1 MPTVDKKHFKYT
13 KKGIEKAKDYA
24 KKTGKK
30 LETQYEGVFSNIA
43 TLKSEIKR
51 MKLEYE
57 KAKSE
62 YNAIMAGQGRG
73 SEYAAARKV
82 KQLWLSVKEVEK
94 DMAVAL
100 KPLEGM
106 VEQKVV
112 VTEATWE
119 YSYELESDHRDDG
132 DYDTFYGTVN
142 AFSERDAERKAEVIA
157 NKEKD
162 RINKKLERSRKPGLL
177 KLQWVDVVK
186 ESLDEVG
193 ISALHKH
200 IKSGKTIEQIAKLM
214 RLSVQTVKNLTKGL
228 LKNSTEQVKRYA
240 GTWTKAYDE
249 VQERAKKVDEEVLK
263 EFTDA
268 HIATLKKEYEPF
280 RGKSISV
287 SAANKL
293 KNVFERIPDAVLK
306 KLKDADIP
314 FLSSMALT
322 KMILKGMPTRE

>member
-13 KKGIEKAKDYA
+13 KTGIEKAKDYA

-30 LETQYEGVFSNIA
+30 LKSGFPAVTLKQQHNEGVFSNIA

-57 KAKSE
+57 KAQSE

-73 SEYAAARKV
+73 SEYTAARKV

-106 VEQKVV
+106 VEQ
-112 VTEATWE
+112 
-119 YSYELESDHRDDG
+119 
-132 DYDTFYGTVN
+132 
-142 AFSERDAERKAEVIA
+142 VIEE
-157 NKEKD
+157 KE
-162 RINKKLERSRKPGLL
+162 P
-177 KLQWVDVVK
+177 
-186 ESLDEVG
+186 LDEVG

-200 IKSGKTIEQIAKLM
+200 IKDGKTIEQIAKLM

-240 GTWTKAYDE
+240 GTWTSAYEE
-249 VQERAKKVDEEVLK
+249 VQKKSKEVDEEVLK

-268 HIATLKKEYEPF
+268 HIASLKKDYEQF

-293 KNVFERIPDAVLK
+293 RTIFDKIPNAVLK

-322 KMILKGMPTRE
+322 KMILKGMPTSE

>member
-30 LETQYEGVFSNIA
+30 LKAQYEGVFSNIA

-57 KAKSE
+57 KAKNE

-73 SEYAAARKV
+73 SEYAAAQKV
-82 KQLWLSVKEVEK
+82 KKLWTSVKEVEK

-106 VEQKVV
+106 VEQ
-112 VTEATWE
+112 
-119 YSYELESDHRDDG
+119 
-132 DYDTFYGTVN
+132 
-142 AFSERDAERKAEVIA
+142 VIEE
-157 NKEKD
+157 KE
-162 RINKKLERSRKPGLL
+162 P
-177 KLQWVDVVK
+177 
-186 ESLDEVG
+186 LDEVG

-240 GTWTKAYDE
+240 GTWTSAYEE

-268 HIATLKKEYEPF
+268 HIASLKKDYEPF

-322 KMILKGMPTRE
+322 KMILKGMPTKE

>member
-30 LETQYEGVFSNIA
+30 LKSGFPAVTLKQQHNEGYFSNIA
-43 TLKSEIKR
+43 TLKSEVKR
-51 MKLEYE
+51 LVLAYE
-57 KAKSE
+57 KAKNE

-73 SEYAAARKV
+73 SEHAAARKV

-94 DMAVAL
+94 DMAAAL

-106 VEQKVV
+106 VEQKITGAV
-112 VTEATWE
+112 
-119 YSYELESDHRDDG
+119 
-132 DYDTFYGTVN
+132 
-142 AFSERDAERKAEVIA
+142 
-157 NKEKD
+157 
-162 RINKKLERSRKPGLL
+162 GL
-177 KLQWVDVVK
+177 K
-186 ESLDEVG
+186 LDEVG

-240 GTWTKAYDE
+240 GTWTSAYEE

-268 HIATLKKEYEPF
+268 HIASLKKDYEPF
-280 RGKSISV
+280 RGKSITP

-293 KNVFERIPDAVLK
+293 RTIFDKIPNAVLK

-322 KMILKGMPTRE
+322 KMILKGMPTKE

>member
-13 KKGIEKAKDYA
+13 KTGIEKAKDYA

-30 LETQYEGVFSNIA
+30 LKAQYEGVFSNIA
-43 TLKSEIKR
+43 TLKSEVKR
-51 MKLEYE
+51 LVLEYE

-73 SEYAAARKV
+73 SEHTAARKV

-106 VEQKVV
+106 VEQ
-112 VTEATWE
+112 
-119 YSYELESDHRDDG
+119 
-132 DYDTFYGTVN
+132 
-142 AFSERDAERKAEVIA
+142 VIEE
-157 NKEKD
+157 KE
-162 RINKKLERSRKPGLL
+162 P
-177 KLQWVDVVK
+177 
-186 ESLDEVG
+186 LDEVG
-193 ISALHKH
+193 ITALHKH

-240 GTWTKAYDE
+240 GTWTSAYEE
-249 VQERAKKVDEEVLK
+249 VQERAKKVDEEILK

-268 HIATLKKEYEPF
+268 HITSLKKDYEPF

-293 KNVFERIPDAVLK
+293 RTIFDKIPDAVLK

-322 KMILKGMPTRE
+322 KMILKGMPTKE

>member
-30 LETQYEGVFSNIA
+30 LKAQYEGVFSNIA

-57 KAKSE
+57 KAKNE

-106 VEQKVV
+106 VEQKITGAV
-112 VTEATWE
+112 
-119 YSYELESDHRDDG
+119 
-132 DYDTFYGTVN
+132 
-142 AFSERDAERKAEVIA
+142 
-157 NKEKD
+157 
-162 RINKKLERSRKPGLL
+162 GL
-177 KLQWVDVVK
+177 Q
-186 ESLDEVG
+186 LDEVG

-240 GTWTKAYDE
+240 GTWTSAYEE

-268 HIATLKKEYEPF
+268 HIASLKKDYEPF

-293 KNVFERIPDAVLK
+293 KTVFERIPDAVLK

-322 KMILKGMPTRE
+322 KMILKGMPTKE

>member
-13 KKGIEKAKDYA
+13 KTGIEKAKDYA

-30 LETQYEGVFSNIA
+30 LKSGFPAVTLKQQHNEGVFSNIA

-57 KAKSE
+57 KAKSH
-62 YNAIMAGQGRG
+62 YNALMAGQARG
-73 SEYAAARKV
+73 SEYAAAQKV

-106 VEQKVV
+106 VEQ
-112 VTEATWE
+112 
-119 YSYELESDHRDDG
+119 
-132 DYDTFYGTVN
+132 
-142 AFSERDAERKAEVIA
+142 VIEE
-157 NKEKD
+157 KE
-162 RINKKLERSRKPGLL
+162 
-177 KLQWVDVVK
+177 Q
-186 ESLDEVG
+186 LDEVG

-200 IKSGKTIEQIAKLM
+200 IKDGKTIEQIAKLM

-240 GTWTKAYDE
+240 GTWTSAYEE
-249 VQERAKKVDEEVLK
+249 VQKKAKEVDEEVLK

-268 HIATLKKEYEPF
+268 HIASLKKDYEPF
-280 RGKSISV
+280 RGKSITP

-293 KNVFERIPDAVLK
+293 RTIFDKIPNAVLK

>member
-30 LETQYEGVFSNIA
+30 LKAQYEGVFSNIA

-57 KAKSE
+57 KAKNE

-73 SEYAAARKV
+73 SEYAAAQKV
-82 KQLWLSVKEVEK
+82 KKLWTSVKEVEK

-106 VEQKVV
+106 VEQKITGAV
-112 VTEATWE
+112 
-119 YSYELESDHRDDG
+119 
-132 DYDTFYGTVN
+132 
-142 AFSERDAERKAEVIA
+142 
-157 NKEKD
+157 
-162 RINKKLERSRKPGLL
+162 GL
-177 KLQWVDVVK
+177 Q
-186 ESLDEVG
+186 LDEVG

-240 GTWTKAYDE
+240 GTWTSAYEE

-268 HIATLKKEYEPF
+268 HIASLKKDYEPF

-293 KNVFERIPDAVLK
+293 KTVFERIPDAVLK

-322 KMILKGMPTRE
+322 KMILKGMPTKE

>member
-1 MPTVDKKHFKYT
+1 MPKVGDKHFKYT
-13 KKGIEKAKDYA
+13 KTGIAKAKTYA

-30 LETQYEGVFSNIA
+30 LKAQYEGVFSNIA

-57 KAKSE
+57 KAKNE

-106 VEQKVV
+106 VEQ
-112 VTEATWE
+112 
-119 YSYELESDHRDDG
+119 
-132 DYDTFYGTVN
+132 
-142 AFSERDAERKAEVIA
+142 VIEE
-157 NKEKD
+157 KE
-162 RINKKLERSRKPGLL
+162 P
-177 KLQWVDVVK
+177 
-186 ESLDEVG
+186 LDEVG

-268 HIATLKKEYEPF
+268 HIASLKKDYEPF

-322 KMILKGMPTRE
+322 KMILKGMPTKE

>member
-13 KKGIEKAKDYA
+13 KTGIEKAKDYA

-30 LETQYEGVFSNIA
+30 LKSGFPAVTLKQQHNEGVFSNIA

-57 KAKSE
+57 KAQSE
-62 YNAIMAGQGRG
+62 YNANMAGQGRG
-73 SEYAAARKV
+73 SEYTAARKV

-106 VEQKVV
+106 VEQ
-112 VTEATWE
+112 
-119 YSYELESDHRDDG
+119 
-132 DYDTFYGTVN
+132 
-142 AFSERDAERKAEVIA
+142 VIEE
-157 NKEKD
+157 KE
-162 RINKKLERSRKPGLL
+162 
-177 KLQWVDVVK
+177 Q
-186 ESLDEVG
+186 LDEVG

-200 IKSGKTIEQIAKLM
+200 IKDGKTIEQIAKLM

-240 GTWTKAYDE
+240 GTWTSAYEE
-249 VQERAKKVDEEVLK
+249 VQKKSKEVDEEVLK

-268 HIATLKKEYEPF
+268 HIASLKKDYEQF

-293 KNVFERIPDAVLK
+293 RTIFEKIPNAVLK

-322 KMILKGMPTRE
+322 KMILKGMPTSE

>member
-1 MPTVDKKHFKYT
+1 
-13 KKGIEKAKDYA
+13 
-24 KKTGKK
+24 
-30 LETQYEGVFSNIA
+30 
-43 TLKSEIKR
+43 
-51 MKLEYE
+51 
-57 KAKSE
+57 
-62 YNAIMAGQGRG
+62 
-73 SEYAAARKV
+73 
-82 KQLWLSVKEVEK
+82 
-94 DMAVAL
+94 MAVAL

-106 VEQKVV
+106 VEQKITGAV
-112 VTEATWE
+112 
-119 YSYELESDHRDDG
+119 
-132 DYDTFYGTVN
+132 
-142 AFSERDAERKAEVIA
+142 
-157 NKEKD
+157 
-162 RINKKLERSRKPGLL
+162 GL
-177 KLQWVDVVK
+177 Q
-186 ESLDEVG
+186 LDEVG

-240 GTWTKAYDE
+240 GTWTSAYEE
-249 VQERAKKVDEEVLK
+249 VQKKSKEVDEEVLK

-268 HIATLKKEYEPF
+268 HIASLKKDYEPF

-293 KNVFERIPDAVLK
+293 KTVFERIPDAVLK

>member
-30 LETQYEGVFSNIA
+30 LKAQYEGVFSNIA

-57 KAKSE
+57 KAKNE

-106 VEQKVV
+106 VEQ
-112 VTEATWE
+112 
-119 YSYELESDHRDDG
+119 
-132 DYDTFYGTVN
+132 
-142 AFSERDAERKAEVIA
+142 VIEE
-157 NKEKD
+157 KE
-162 RINKKLERSRKPGLL
+162 
-177 KLQWVDVVK
+177 Q
-186 ESLDEVG
+186 LDEVG

-240 GTWTKAYDE
+240 GTWTSAYEE
-249 VQERAKKVDEEVLK
+249 VQKKSKEVDEEVLK

-268 HIATLKKEYEPF
+268 HIASLKKDYEPF

-322 KMILKGMPTRE
+322 KMILKGMPTKE

>member
-1 MPTVDKKHFKYT
+1 
-13 KKGIEKAKDYA
+13 
-24 KKTGKK
+24 
-30 LETQYEGVFSNIA
+30 
-43 TLKSEIKR
+43 
-51 MKLEYE
+51 
-57 KAKSE
+57 
-62 YNAIMAGQGRG
+62 MAGQGRG
-73 SEYAAARKV
+73 SEYTAARKV

-106 VEQKVV
+106 VEQ
-112 VTEATWE
+112 
-119 YSYELESDHRDDG
+119 
-132 DYDTFYGTVN
+132 
-142 AFSERDAERKAEVIA
+142 VIEE
-157 NKEKD
+157 KE
-162 RINKKLERSRKPGLL
+162 P
-177 KLQWVDVVK
+177 
-186 ESLDEVG
+186 LDEVG

-240 GTWTKAYDE
+240 GTWTSAYEE

-268 HIATLKKEYEPF
+268 HIASLKKDYEPF